1 MMMPADVE
9 NRLMQEAAP
18 LLMGLLSNELSGVY
32 VIQGDRFIFVNQRL
46 ADLFGYTPEVLC
58 AGMGPTQLI
67 APAYQPLAKREIDR
81 RLSGEVKSSFFNFEG
96 VRSDGSRLD
105 VEVFGVAT
113 TFSGKPAIIGILLD
127 VSERCKA
134 ERAVAD
140 QLRFIEQL
148 VDTIPS
154 PVFFKDESG
163 RYLGCNAAFEDY
175 LGQTRDQII
184 GRSVYDISPKDLA
197 DRYFAADEALFRQGG
212 KQTYEASIA
221 YADGTR
227 HDVVFNKATF
237 NNARGELGGLVG
249 VMLDISE
256 RKRMEQA
263 VWHEANYDALT
274 GLPNRRL
281 FHDRLREE
289 VKRSQRGGGR
299 FAQLFIDLDRFKEVN
314 DTLGH
319 DLGDKLLVEAAAR
332 ISKSV
337 RTSDTVSRL
346 GGDEFVVIAPGIA
359 DKNAAGAI
367 AQHIIEQMQMPFD
380 LDGKLAYVSASIG
393 IAFYPDDS
401 TEMDTLLG
409 YADQAMYAA
418 KAQGRN
424 GFCYFAQPMQVSAMQ
439 RLQTGNDLRSAV
451 KAEQLVVHYQPI
463 VDLSDNRIV
472 KAEALV
478 RWLHPVR
485 GLLGPDEFIPV
496 AEDIGVISEIGQWV
510 FERAMQMASRWH
522 ALRGLKADADTAEA
536 GIQISVNMSPRQF
549 MSGSS
554 AGWIEHLRQHGLPA
568 SALAVEITEGLLL
581 DTRPVVIEAL
591 MAFRDA
597 GVQVSIDDFGTGYSA
612 MSYLKKFDIDY
623 LKIDRSFVRD
633 LTTDASDLAIAE
645 AMIVMA
651 HKLGMKV
658 VAEGVETAAQRDLL
672 RSAGCDYAQ
681 GYLFSRPLDEEAFA
695 RLLETSSLIATEAA

>member
-1 MMMPADVE
+1 MMPADVE

-113 TFSGKPAIIGILLD
+113 TLSGKPAIIGILLD

>member
-1 MMMPADVE
+1 MMPADVE

-184 GRSVYDISPKDLA
+184 GRSVYDIAPKDLA

-418 KAQGRN
+418 KTQGRN

-451 KAEQLVVHYQPI
+451 KGEELVVHYQPI

-658 VAEGVETAAQRDLL
+658 IAEGVETAAQRDLL
-672 RSAGCDYAQ
+672 RGAGCDYAQ

-695 RLLETSSLIATEAA
+695 RVLETSSLIATEAA

>member
-1 MMMPADVE
+1 MMPADVE

-113 TFSGKPAIIGILLD
+113 TLSGKPAIIGILLD

-424 GFCYFAQPMQVSAMQ
+424 GFCYFAQPMQVSAMR

-681 GYLFSRPLDEEAFA
+681 GYLFSRPIDEEAFT

>member
-1 MMMPADVE
+1 MMPADVE

-184 GRSVYDISPKDLA
+184 GRSVYDIAPKDLA

-346 GGDEFVVIAPGIA
+346 GGDEFVVIAPCIA

-367 AQHIIEQMQMPFD
+367 AQHIIEQMQLPFD

>member
-1 MMMPADVE
+1 MMPADVE

-184 GRSVYDISPKDLA
+184 GRSVYDIAPKDLA

-346 GGDEFVVIAPGIA
+346 GGDEFVVIAPCIA

>member
-1 MMMPADVE
+1 MMPADVE

-184 GRSVYDISPKDLA
+184 GRSVYDIAPKDLA

-237 NNARGELGGLVG
+237 NNARGELGGLVC

-346 GGDEFVVIAPGIA
+346 GGDEFVVIAPCIA

-367 AQHIIEQMQMPFD
+367 AQHIIEQMQLPFD